1 MKISEVCTRT
11 GLTERTV
18 RFYVEKGL
26 LSKPARYVNGRNLRD
41 YDEEDIRILNNIS
54 ALRKAGFSIQDILDM
69 QSDPDH
75 INTII
80 TAHTKKLEQK
90 CKEYEGIIKDLKDI
104 NARGRVSLNKLAD
117 LLSNHSEI
125 RPQDIELRWPEETI
139 YPQQKGT
146 GLPRFLKAVAVAISL
161 IGILA
166 GVNLYINY
174 HKPINTIF
182 LVSDVTFHNK
192 WFDNELLVT
201 ISSDTEVPV
210 YHDNYFAYPRTLQ
223 ITSSQVYDAII
234 TEEITYPSVTVILEV
249 PYGEAQKNGWIN
261 EGDISTLKVEE
272 ILVSPVLTRKY
283 GTIVSVD
290 GD

>member
-54 ALRKAGFSIQDILDM
+54 ALRKAGFSIPDIQDM

-80 TAHTKKLEQK
+80 TAHTQKLEQD
-90 CKEYEGIIKDLKDI
+90 CKEYEGIIKELKDI
-104 NARGRVSLNKLAD
+104 NARGKVSLNRLAD
-117 LLSNHSEI
+117 LLSNHSQI
-125 RPQDIELRWPEETI
+125 PPRDIELRWPEEPVE
-139 YPQQKGT
+139 PQQKGK
-146 GLPRFLKAVAVAISL
+146 GWPRFLKAAAVMVAL

-174 HKPINTIF
+174 HKPINTLF
-182 LVSDVTFHNK
+182 LVSDVTFHDK
-192 WFDNELLVT
+192 WVDNELLVT
-201 ISSDTEVPV
+201 ISSDAESPV
-210 YHDNYFAYPRTLQ
+210 YYDNYF
-223 ITSSQVYDAII
+223 TSSHTLPIASSDIYSAII
-234 TEEITYPSVTVILEV
+234 TEKITYPSVTIMLEV
-249 PYGEAQKNGWIN
+249 PYGEAHKNGWIN
-261 EGDISTLKVEE
+261 EGDIPSLKVEE
-272 ILVSPVLTRKY
+272 ILASLVLTRKY